1 MWLVS
6 GEIVCDWMVV
16 HKDDAT
22 RGIGEG
28 VQGSRFGV
36 GGGILSV
43 L

>member
-6 GEIVCDWMVV
+6 GESVCDWMVV

-22 RGIGEG
+22 RGIGG